1 MSPSGYFLNHLYLI
15 PLFPLIS
22 ATLMLLIG
30 RHLPKSVVN
39 LFCVGSVFLSF
50 LFAVGA
56 VAQLLGAQPENRVFQ
71 MILFEWVTPG
81 VMPVHGTL
89 TPFLADWG
97 YLLDPLSCVM
107 VLVVTGVGFLIHVY
121 SIGYMAHEG
130 GYYRFF
136 GYLNL
141 FMFSMLTLVL
151 ANNLLLLFVGWEGV
165 GLCSYL
171 LIGFYFL
178 KKSASDA
185 GKKAFIVNRIGDTG
199 FLLGIFLIST
209 TLGTIR
215 FTSQGLSDPHN
226 FPGILQNLAALVDSH
241 VLVFGAPVL
250 TAIALFLFV
259 GAMGKSAQIPLYV
272 WLPDAMEGPT
282 PVSALIHAATMVTAG
297 VYMVARMNAVYQLA
311 PIAMDFIAV
320 IGAATAIYA
329 ASMALVQT
337 DIKKVLAYSTIS
349 QLGYMFLALG
359 VGAFAAG
366 VFHLMTHAF
375 FKALLFLGAGS
386 VIHALSGEQD
396 LRKMG
401 GMWNAIPSTSRP
413 FLIAT
418 LAIAGMPPFAGFFS
432 KDEIL
437 GHTFHRSQAM
447 DRYLFLWVIGLITA
461 GMTAFYMFRLLYLA
475 FFGRSRVPPEIEDHI
490 HESPSTMTTPLW
502 ILALLSIIGG
512 WFALPVLWGEKNA
525 FFQFLEPVLAGVKPE
540 TTTVELGQH
549 TLLKEYLLMFTSVA
563 VAGLG
568 IWLAYRIFLEKPKMH
583 EKIAAAWPR
592 LHNLLM
598 HKYYVDEIYDAL
610 FVNRIKDLSTAF
622 GLFDAKIIDGVAIN
636 GSAALT
642 RFFSGISMWWDK
654 WIIDGL
660 VNLVGKFTRGLS
672 TPVRML
678 QTGVFS
684 TYAVW
689 IMIGIVVLLGYYGHH
704 MQVWLRNL
712 R

>member
-1 MSPSGYFLNHLYLI
+1 MTPSGYFLSHLWLI
-15 PLFPLIS
+15 PLFPLIT
-22 ATLMLLIG
+22 AALMLFIG
-30 RHLPKSVVN
+30 RHIPKSAVTY
-39 LFCVGSVFLSF
+39 LCVGSVFLSF
-50 LFAVGA
+50 LHAVGA
-56 VAQLLGAQPENRVFQ
+56 VWQLLAASPENRFYQ
-71 MILFEWVTPG
+71 LILFEWVTPG
-81 VMPVHGTL
+81 AMPTHGGIVN
-89 TPFLADWG
+89 FVADWG

-141 FMFSMLTLVL
+141 FMFSMLTLIL

-209 TLGTIR
+209 TFGTIR
-215 FTSQGLSDPHN
+215 FTSNGLADPHA
-226 FPGILQNLAALVDSH
+226 FPGIVQSIASLYNQPGFAM
-241 VLVFGAPVL
+241 GAPIF
-250 TAIALFLFV
+250 TAIALLLFV
-259 GAMGKSAQIPLYV
+259 GATGKSAQIPLYV

-297 VYMVARMNAVYQLA
+297 VYMVVRMNAVYQLA
-311 PIAMDFIAV
+311 PIAMDIIAV
-320 IGAATAIYA
+320 IGALTAIYA

-359 VGAFAAG
+359 VGAFSAG
-366 VFHLMTHAF
+366 IFHLMTHAF

-401 GMWNAIPSTSRP
+401 GLSRAIPATYYT
-413 FLIAT
+413 FFIAT
-418 LAIAGMPPFAGFFS
+418 LAISGIPPFAGFFS

-437 GHTFHRSQAM
+437 GHTFHRSAEI
-447 DRYLFLWVIGLITA
+447 DRYLFLWIVGLITA
-461 GMTAFYMFRLLYLA
+461 GLTAYYMFRL
-475 FFGRSRVPPEIEDHI
+475 FFLTFRGLSRVPPEVENHI
-490 HESPSTMTTPLW
+490 HESPSTMTVPLMF
-502 ILALLSIIGG
+502 LAFFSIVGG
-512 WFALPVLWGEKNA
+512 WFALPVLWGEKNS
-525 FFQFLEPVLAGVKPE
+525 FGEFLEPVLKGSVTE
-540 TTTVELGQH
+540 TVSVELGKH
-549 TLLKEYLLMFTSVA
+549 TLLKEYFLMAASVA
-563 VAGLG
+563 IAALG
-568 IWLAYRIFLEKPKMH
+568 IWFAYQIFIVRPKLH
-583 EKIAAAWPR
+583 DKIAALFPR
-592 LHNLLM
+592 IHSLLL

-610 FVNRIKDLSTAF
+610 FVNRIKDLSIAM
-622 GLFDAKIIDGVAIN
+622 GLIDAKLIDGVAIN
-636 GSAALT
+636 GAGWFT
-642 RFFSGISMWWDK
+642 RFLSKFSMWWDK
-654 WIIDGL
+654 WVIDGL
-660 VNLVGKFTRGLS
+660 VNLTGKFTRSLS
-672 TPVRML
+672 VPIRML

-684 TYAVW
+684 SYAMW
-689 IMIGIVVLLGYYGHH
+689 MLIGLAILLGYYGHH
-704 MQVWLRNL
+704 MQVWVRNL